1 MFRTG
6 RLLPLTA
13 AASLALL
20 LGAAA
25 CDGRST
31 DSTATGPI
39 LSTPGA
45 TTPATGPP
53 TPTPTS
59 TNLYCRAAPG
69 PRPHRPRRPDPTV
82 ATPPISPPDSTT
94 STPAAGS
101 RYATAAL
108 TNRTSST
115 CRVYG
120 YGGVQLL
127 DAARHP
133 LPTHQIRDPGTPPHP
148 VLLLSPGGSAS
159 SQLHWSPLP
168 RHQKPD
174 RAVPADP
181 HLPADHP
188 TRRDPADHAR
198 LALVRGLLTRPHR
211 PDRLRRRHHP
221 HSLTRNE
228 AAT

>member
-1 MFRTG
+1 MDDQMTPTMFRTG

-13 AASLALL
+13 AAGLALL

-31 DSTATGPI
+31 DSTASAPI
-39 LSTPGA
+39 ARTPGA

-59 TNLYCRAAPG
+59 TDRATGAPVPPTTPTGPDRCHTADLTAGLHNL
-69 PRPHRPRRPDPTV
+69 
-82 ATPPISPPDSTT
+82 DS
-94 STPAAGS
+94 AAGS
-101 RYATAAL
+101 RYAAVVL

-133 LPTHQIRDPGTPPHP
+133 LPTHQIRDRSTPPRP
-148 VLLLSPGGSAS
+148 VLLRAGGSVSAR
-159 SQLHWSPLP
+159 LHWS
-168 RHQKPD
+168 
-174 RAVPADP
+174 AVPDSTESQTGP
-181 HLPADHP
+181 CQPTPAY
-188 TRRDPADHAR
+188 
-198 LALVRGLLTRPHR
+198 LLVTP
-211 PDRLRRRHHP
+211 PDETQP
-221 HSLTRNE
+221 ITVAWSSSE
-228 AAT
+228 AACSHGRIGQTAYVAGTTPID

>member
-1 MFRTG
+1 MTPTMVRTA

-25 CDGRST
+25 CDGRA
-31 DSTATGPI
+31 DSTANGPI

-59 TNLYCRAAPG
+59 TDRTAGPPAPVPPTTPTGPDRCHTADLTARLHNL
-69 PRPHRPRRPDPTV
+69 D
-82 ATPPISPPDSTT
+82 
-94 STPAAGS
+94 PAAGS
-101 RYATAAL
+101 RYATVVL

-127 DAARHP
+127 DATRHP
-133 LPTHQIRDPGTPPHP
+133 LPTHQIREPGTPPHP
-148 VLLLSPGGSAS
+148 VLLRPGGSAS

-168 RHQKPD
+168 DGTESQTGPCQPTPTYLLITPPD
-174 RAVPADP
+174 ETQQITVPWSSSEACS
-181 HLPADHP
+181 H
-188 TRRDPADHAR
+188 
-198 LALVRGLLTRPHR
+198 GLILQTAYVAGTTPIH
-211 PDRLRRRHHP
+211 
-221 HSLTRNE
+221 
-228 AAT
+228 